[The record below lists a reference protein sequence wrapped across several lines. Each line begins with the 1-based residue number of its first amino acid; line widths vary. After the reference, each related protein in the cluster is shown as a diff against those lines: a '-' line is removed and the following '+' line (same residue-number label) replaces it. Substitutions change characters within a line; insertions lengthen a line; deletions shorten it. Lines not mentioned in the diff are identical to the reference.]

1 MKKTKALILSLLLL
15 VCFGGAQ
22 AKDYNASLF
31 GIKSNGTTMNTT
43 AIQKAIDYIH
53 EQGGGRLVFYVGRYL
68 TGSIELKSNVTI
80 HLNEGAVL
88 LGSTNPYDY
97 RQIPGT
103 WLGLILA
110 NKAENIGVT
119 GRGVIDG
126 QGRETSYNYID
137 QIQKGVIKDELK
149 YDRPASRPTL
159 IFLRECK
166 NVEINNVTWKN
177 SAFWVQIYDQCENL
191 NIDRITV
198 DSKAFWNNDG
208 IDIVDCNGVK
218 LTNSFFDATDDAICL
233 KSHSHEHMCENI
245 EIRNCVAR
253 SSASGIKFGTVSAG
267 GYKNIR
273 IINNKVYD
281 TFRSAFTIATPDG
294 GVVENILVDSLYAY
308 NVGNAIFLRIGN
320 RWTKGSVGSIDGVT
334 IRNMYCELSDGKPDA
349 GYEYEGPVEDLP
361 RNISPAS
368 IVGLKGYDIRNVKLE
383 NVTIVTPGGGNPYYA
398 KVGTSAKELDAIPEM
413 ADRYPEFSQFK
424 ELPAWGFY
432 IRHAKDIAFDNVKF
446 IAKNRDYRPAIVT
459 DDVKGL
465 SLADVTFEEP
475 GAKKKQI
482 HTYQTT
488 NIQINK

>member
-166 NVEINNVTWKN
+166 NVEINNVTWKY

-233 KSHSHEHMCENI
+233 KSHDPKSICQNI
-245 EIRNCVAR
+245 EVSNCVAR
-253 SSASGIKFGTVSAG
+253 SSASGIKFGTASRG
-267 GYKNIR
+267 GFRNIKMTN
-273 IINNKVYD
+273 IKVYD
-281 TFRSAFTIATPDG
+281 TYRSAIAIQAVDG
-294 GVVENILVDSLYAY
+294 GLVENITIDSLHSY
-308 NVGNAIFLRIGN
+308 NTANVIFLRIGERYEGEKAKLN
-320 RWTKGSVGSIDGVT
+320 NVT
-334 IRNMYCELSDGKPDA
+334 ISNVYAEVPAGKPDA

-368 IVGLKGYDIRNVKLE
+368 ITGLPGQYVT
-383 NVTIVTPGGGNPYYA
+383 NVTLKNITIVYPGGGNPNYA
-398 KVGTSAKELDAIPEM
+398 KVGTDAKSLNAIPEM
-413 ADRYPEFSQFK
+413 PKAYPEFSQFK

-432 IRHAKDIAFDNVKF
+432 IRHAKGITFDNVTLTAEKP
-446 IAKNRDYRPAIVT
+446 DYRPAIVL
-459 DDVKGL
+459 DDVHGGDL
-465 SLADVTFEEP
+465 ENVTINDP
-475 GAKKKQI
+475 GKKKNEIVVFQSTDI
-482 HTYQTT
+482 
-488 NIQINK
+488 KK

>member
-1 MKKTKALILSLLLL
+1 MKKFILSALAVLCAMQL
-15 VCFGGAQ
+15 G

-31 GIKSNGTTMNTT
+31 GIKSNGTTLNTSS
-43 AIQKAIDYIH
+43 IQKAIDYIH
-53 EQGGGRLVFYVGRYL
+53 SEGGGRLVFYVGRYL

-233 KSHSHEHMCENI
+233 KSHDPKSICQNI
-245 EIRNCVAR
+245 EVSNCVAR
-253 SSASGIKFGTVSAG
+253 SSASGIKFGTASRG
-267 GYKNIR
+267 GFRNIKMTN
-273 IINNKVYD
+273 IKVYD
-281 TFRSAFTIATPDG
+281 TYRSAIAIQAVDG
-294 GVVENILVDSLYAY
+294 GLVENITIDSLHSY
-308 NVGNAIFLRIGN
+308 NTANVIFLRIGERYEGEKAKLN
-320 RWTKGSVGSIDGVT
+320 NVT
-334 IRNMYCELSDGKPDA
+334 ISNVYAEVPAGKPDA

>member
-1 MKKTKALILSLLLL
+1 M
-15 VCFGGAQ
+15 
-22 AKDYNASLF
+22 
-31 GIKSNGTTMNTT
+31 
-43 AIQKAIDYIH
+43 
-53 EQGGGRLVFYVGRYL
+53 GRYL

-208 IDIVDCNGVK
+208 IDIVDCDGVVIK
-218 LTNSFFDATDDAICL
+218 NSFFNAADDVLCF
-233 KSHSHEHMCENI
+233 KSHDANSICQNVVVD
-245 EIRNCVAR
+245 NCVGR
-253 SSASGIKFGTVSAG
+253 SGANGLKFGTVSRG
-267 GYKNIR
+267 GFRNFKVTNIT
-273 IINNKVYD
+273 IYD
-281 TFRSAFTIATPDG
+281 TYRSAITF
-294 GVVENILVDSLYAY
+294 
-308 NVGNAIFLRIGN
+308 
-320 RWTKGSVGSIDGVT
+320 
-334 IRNMYCELSDGKPDA
+334 A
-349 GYEYEGPVEDLP
+349 G
-361 RNISPAS
+361 
-368 IVGLKGYDIRNVKLE
+368 
-383 NVTIVTPGGGNPYYA
+383 
-398 KVGTSAKELDAIPEM
+398 
-413 ADRYPEFSQFK
+413 
-424 ELPAWGFY
+424 
-432 IRHAKDIAFDNVKF
+432 
-446 IAKNRDYRPAIVT
+446 
-459 DDVKGL
+459 
-465 SLADVTFEEP
+465 
-475 GAKKKQI
+475 
-482 HTYQTT
+482 
-488 NIQINK
+488 

>member
-1 MKKTKALILSLLLL
+1 MQT
-15 VCFGGAQ
+15 
-22 AKDYNASLF
+22 
-31 GIKSNGTTMNTT
+31 
-43 AIQKAIDYIH
+43 
-53 EQGGGRLVFYVGRYL
+53 
-68 TGSIELKSNVTI
+68 
-80 HLNEGAVL
+80 
-88 LGSTNPYDY
+88 
-97 RQIPGT
+97 
-103 WLGLILA
+103 
-110 NKAENIGVT
+110 
-119 GRGVIDG
+119 
-126 QGRETSYNYID
+126 
-137 QIQKGVIKDELK
+137 
-149 YDRPASRPTL
+149 
-159 IFLRECK
+159 
-166 NVEINNVTWKN
+166 
-177 SAFWVQIYDQCENL
+177 YDQC
-191 NIDRITV
+191 DRLKINGITV
-198 DSKAFWNNDG
+198 DSKAYWNNDG
-208 IDIVDCNGVK
+208 LDIVDCRNTSV
-218 LTNSFFDATDDAICL
+218 TNSFIDATDDAICL

-294 GVVENILVDSLYAY
+294 GIVENILVDSLYAY

-446 IAKNRDYRPAIVT
+446 IAKSRDYRPAIVT

>member
-1 MKKTKALILSLLLL
+1 
-15 VCFGGAQ
+15 
-22 AKDYNASLF
+22 
-31 GIKSNGTTMNTT
+31 
-43 AIQKAIDYIH
+43 
-53 EQGGGRLVFYVGRYL
+53 
-68 TGSIELKSNVTI
+68 
-80 HLNEGAVL
+80 
-88 LGSTNPYDY
+88 
-97 RQIPGT
+97 
-103 WLGLILA
+103 
-110 NKAENIGVT
+110 
-119 GRGVIDG
+119 
-126 QGRETSYNYID
+126 
-137 QIQKGVIKDELK
+137 
-149 YDRPASRPTL
+149 
-159 IFLRECK
+159 
-166 NVEINNVTWKN
+166 
-177 SAFWVQIYDQCENL
+177 
-191 NIDRITV
+191 
-198 DSKAFWNNDG
+198 
-208 IDIVDCNGVK
+208 
-218 LTNSFFDATDDAICL
+218 
-233 KSHSHEHMCENI
+233 MCENI

-383 NVTIVTPGGGNPYYA
+383 NITIVTPGGGNPYYA